1 MAYGG
6 MVEGVHLII
15 GTGTSGLV
23 AETSVT
29 FVPRIIILA
38 PNQFQLSES
47 GPGTPIQLY
56 GDAFNANEPVRIFW
70 GGAAGIPEGS
80 ATTDASGHLSFNL
93 TVPTG
98 IAPGKYA
105 VTVVRSGQKP
115 AKVSSWFRILS
126 PAMISTPGIR
136 ASQTVFLVVSA
147 FQATQQA

>member
-1 MAYGG
+1 MSYVG
-6 MVEGVHLII
+6 MVQGVRSII
-15 GTGTSGLV
+15 GTPTSGLV
-23 AETSVT
+23 AEASATLL
-29 FVPRIIILA
+29 PRIIILA
-38 PNQFQLSES
+38 RNQFQLCES
-47 GPGTPIQLY
+47 GPGTAIQLY

-115 AKVSSWFRILS
+115 PK
-126 PAMISTPGIR
+126 
-136 ASQTVFLVVSA
+136 
-147 FQATQQA
+147 